1 MTYQLYIKNANII
14 DGTGAAPFA
23 GDVAVKDGK
32 LTVFPKV
39 DNGASVALSF
49 TAETAAKACEA
60 AETAA
65 KAGDAL
71 ENATE
76 VIDAK
81 GLTLAPGFIDAH
93 CHEDETLGND
103 ASTLSKLSQGI
114 TTCCCGQCGESYF
127 PVPTDPEHLAILRQS
142 KKEYLTSPDCAY
154 ADCFDEFTSF
164 ENYRNYLAKRPTAY
178 NYTILAGHGTLRT
191 SVMGM
196 ENRKPTVEELT
207 RMKDLLREAMEH
219 GAWGLSTGLM
229 YAPGTYAD
237 EEEVTELCKV
247 AGEYGGYYAVHLR
260 NEGGQFE
267 ESVEEAIRTAKN
279 SGCILDL
286 SHHKSC
292 GRENWGKT
300 KKTLQMIKDA
310 NAAGMQVFTD
320 VYPYLAT
327 GNYINISLPREFF
340 ANGQAKMQELLRD
353 PAVRAE
359 MKQKITGWK
368 ESRYNNCGGFSGI
381 VVCSAPKT
389 PAAVGKS
396 IADYAKSI
404 GKDEFETYFDLCADN
419 GPEGQAAY
427 FAMSEE
433 DLERILLDENSVI
446 CTDSYSI
453 GPENAVHPRSFGAFP
468 KVLGE
473 YVREKKLMPLEKMIS
488 KMTGKPAGLLQIPKK
503 GYIKDGFDADLVLFD
518 PQTVAAKSDFVDS
531 RALADGIEQVI
542 VAGETVYKDKKLTGR
557 KPGKFIPFQGR

>member
-1 MTYQLYIKNANII
+1 MKYQLYIKNANII
-14 DGTGAAPFA
+14 DGTGAVPFA
-23 GDVAVKDGK
+23 GDIAVKDGK
-32 LTVFPKV
+32 LIVFPKP
-39 DNGASVALSF
+39 DKDASAASQVSPEKR
-49 TAETAAKACEA
+49 TEAAK
-60 AETAA
+60 
-65 KAGDAL
+65 AL
-71 ENATE
+71 ENAAE
-76 VIDAK
+76 VIDAE

-127 PVPTDPEHLAILRQS
+127 PVPTDPEHLAILKQS
-142 KKEYLTSPDCAY
+142 KREYLESPDCAF
-154 ADCFDEFTSF
+154 ANCFEGFTSF
-164 ENYRNYLAKRPTAY
+164 ENYRKYLEKRPTAY
-178 NYTILAGHGTLRT
+178 NYTMLCGHGTLRA

-196 ENRKPTVEELT
+196 ENRKPTKEEME
-207 RMKDLLREAMEH
+207 RMKELLREAMGH

-279 SGCILDL
+279 SGCRLDL

-300 KKTLQMIKDA
+300 KKTLKMIKDA
-310 NAAGMQVFTD
+310 NAEGMHVFTD

-359 MKQKITGWK
+359 MKQKIMDWK

-381 VVCSAPKT
+381 VVCSAPAT
-389 PAAVGKS
+389 PDAVGKS

-404 GKDEFETYFDLCADN
+404 GKDEFEAYFDLCADN
-419 GPEGQAAY
+419 GPLGQAAY

-433 DLERILLDENSVI
+433 DLERILLDDNSVI

-453 GPENAVHPRSFGAFP
+453 GPENAVHPRAFGSFP
-468 KVLGE
+468 ICLGSF
-473 YVREKKLMPLEKMIS
+473 VREKKLMPLEKMVN
-488 KMTGKPAGLLQIPKK
+488 KMTGKTAELLQIK
-503 GYIKDGFDADLVLFD
+503 GKGIIADGHDADLVLFD
-518 PQTVAAKSDFVDS
+518 PETVAAKSDFVNS
-531 RALADGIEQVI
+531 RALSDGICRVI
-542 VAGETVYKDKKLTGR
+542 VAGETVYKDRKLTGK
-557 KPGKFIPFQGR
+557 KPGKFISYKNR